1 MHKHGIFSISYNFW
15 GNKSKGKKQKMS
27 FLTGK
32 KLVLDYSF
40 LGIHSYLPCTTPVGF
55 VWRKERNLNKFDK
68 IKLEKLEFII
78 VLFLQ
83 SMQLFEAFLSDFV
96 ITLLT
101 LSDLGLCG
109 RRLCDQET
117 LWDKSRRR
125 EQAFFVA
132 DCCFFGCFCL
142 QEGLIGPKTWFLEFN
157 FRLNLNLNYKINF
170 L

>member
-1 MHKHGIFSISYNFW
+1 
-15 GNKSKGKKQKMS
+15 MS

-55 VWRKERNLNKFDK
+55 IWRKEQSLSKFDK
-68 IKLEKLEFII
+68 IKLGKIDFKI
-78 VLFLQ
+78 VHFLQ
-83 SMQLFEAFLSDFV
+83 PMQLCEAFLSDFV
-96 ITLLT
+96 ITLWI

-125 EQAFFVA
+125 EQAFFVV

-142 QEGLIGPKTWFLEFN
+142 QEGLFGPKIWFLEFI
-157 FRLNLNLNYKINF
+157 FRLNLN
-170 L
+170 